1 MAITATF
8 KIDSAKIP
16 AIVKEIFEVSS
27 AQAELTPRSIEQLT
41 ELAKA
46 ETLALVYQDQE
57 LIGWAA
63 IEKLTNNLSEIGMV
77 YLKPEYRSAEGFNAL
92 MQLVA
97 ARKDNYLLATYDQA
111 LIRYVK
117 SAWQAK
123 ETNLFGAILR
133 SNGKF
138 LTKRLNSESRKSIK
152 KRLKHSKPS
161 YAIVGRR

>member
-1 MAITATF
+1 MALTATF
-8 KIDSAKIP
+8 KVPSAELP

-27 AQAELTPRSIEQLT
+27 AQAELTPRSIERLT
-41 ELAKA
+41 ALAQA
-46 ETLALVYQDQE
+46 ETLALVYQDQK

-63 IEKLTNNLSEIGMV
+63 IERLTKNLSEIGMV
-77 YLKPEYRSAEGFNAL
+77 YIKPEYRSPEAFNAL

-117 SAWQAK
+117 NAWQAK

-133 SNGKF
+133 SHGKF
-138 LTKRLNSESRKSIK
+138 LTKRMNSESRKSIN